1 MKRGRAAG
9 AGMTRGSSV
18 GEGVRPF
25 AGEGLEPF
33 VREGMEPFAP
43 EGVKAFAAVRGWVA
57 GRRERLDDRGSGAGA
72 VIIFALVFLS
82 LSAFVI
88 DGGMSISKRER
99 AADIAEQAA
108 RYAAEDIDLES
119 LYENENGP
127 APINFENCGA
137 RVKAFAR
144 EMGMSGADIAATH
157 CVTADADQVE
167 VEVQLTYSPVFTG
180 MFYGGD
186 VTVHGRAVAENEVG

>member
-1 MKRGRAAG
+1 MRKL
-9 AGMTRGSSV
+9 T
-18 GEGVRPF
+18 PF
-25 AGEGLEPF
+25 LRWLES
-33 VREGMEPFAP
+33 
-43 EGVKAFAAVRGWVA
+43 
-57 GRRERLDDRGSGAGA
+57 RRSRLDDRGSGAGA

-88 DGGMSISKRER
+88 DGGLSISKRER

-108 RYAAEDIDLES
+108 RYAAQDIDTEA
-119 LYENENGP
+119 LYENEGGD
-127 APINFENCGA
+127 APINYENCDA

-144 EMGMSGADIAATH
+144 EMDMTGADIGATH
-157 CVTADADQVE
+157 CVAANAEQVE

-186 VTVHGRAVAENEVG
+186 VVVHGQAVAQNEVG

>member
-1 MKRGRAAG
+1 MGEMRDGMAKETSTFRRA
-9 AGMTRGSSV
+9 
-18 GEGVRPF
+18 
-25 AGEGLEPF
+25 
-33 VREGMEPFAP
+33 
-43 EGVKAFAAVRGWVA
+43 AAVRAWVA
-57 GRRERLDDRGSGAGA
+57 SRHGRMDDRGSGAGA

-99 AADIAEQAA
+99 AA
-108 RYAAEDIDLES
+108 RYAAEDIDLDS
-119 LYENENGP
+119 LYENQNGS
-127 APINFENCGA
+127 APINYENCGA

-157 CVTADADQVE
+157 CVAANADQVE

-186 VTVHGRAVAENEVG
+186 VVVHGQAVAENEVG

>member
-1 MKRGRAAG
+1 MRGRA
-9 AGMTRGSSV
+9 S
-18 GEGVRPF
+18 
-25 AGEGLEPF
+25 
-33 VREGMEPFAP
+33 
-43 EGVKAFAAVRGWVA
+43 VA
-57 GRRERLDDRGSGAGA
+57 GTRARVRTWAAGRSARLDDRGSGAGA

-82 LSAFVI
+82 LAAFVI

-108 RYAAEDIDLES
+108 RFAAQDIDREA
-119 LYENENGP
+119 LYDNEGGP
-127 APINFENCGA
+127 APINFQNCDA

-144 EMGMSGADIAATH
+144 EMDMSGADIAATH
-157 CVTADADQVE
+157 CVTATVDAVE

-186 VTVHGRAVAENEVG
+186 VVVRGQAVAENEVG

>member
-1 MKRGRAAG
+1 MRRWLSQVH
-9 AGMTRGSSV
+9 AGM
-18 GEGVRPF
+18 
-25 AGEGLEPF
+25 
-33 VREGMEPFAP
+33 
-43 EGVKAFAAVRGWVA
+43 
-57 GRRERLDDRGSGAGA
+57 DDRGSGAGA
-72 VIIFALVFLS
+72 LIIFALVFLS

-108 RYAAEDIDLES
+108 RYAAQDIDREA
-119 LYENENGP
+119 LYDNEGGP
-127 APINFENCGA
+127 APINYENCDA

-144 EMGMSGADIAATH
+144 EMDMSGADIAATH
-157 CVTADADQVE
+157 CMAADADQVQ

-186 VTVHGRAVAENEVG
+186 VIVRGEAVAENEVG